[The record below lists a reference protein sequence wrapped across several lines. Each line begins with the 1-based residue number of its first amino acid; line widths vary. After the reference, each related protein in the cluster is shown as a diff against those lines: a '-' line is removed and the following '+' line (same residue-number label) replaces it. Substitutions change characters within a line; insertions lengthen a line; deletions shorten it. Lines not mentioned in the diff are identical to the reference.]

1 MSGNGHPPLPPGELP
16 SLDSSGKVPA
26 AASPLAAPVPGDLDT
41 PWGTLD
47 LVVFFVFALGMLY
60 LLSSLM
66 AVIAMVQFGVP
77 ASQIEQFGS
86 TNAGF
91 VVCRQV
97 VWFACILLYLYAVI
111 RRRTSQPL
119 WRTIGWRGLH
129 LGTLRPAVVVP
140 MLLVGGAALA
150 IAADITSQ
158 FYKTAKPL
166 PIQALFTSR
175 HGVEYLAAFAIL
187 VAPLAEETV
196 FRGYVYPVL
205 ARRFGILAGI
215 AFTGILFG
223 LVHVPQLWGG
233 WGQIVTLVAVGMAL
247 TAVRAALRSVFASY
261 LVHLAYNGF
270 LFAGFLMDPNALR
283 HLPH

>member
-16 SLDSSGKVPA
+16 SLDSSGTVPA
-26 AASPLAAPVPGDLDT
+26 AAPPLAAPVQGDLDT
-41 PWGTLD
+41 PWGMLD
-47 LVVFFVFALGMLY
+47 LLVFFIFALGMLY

-77 ASQIEQFGS
+77 ASQIDQFGS

-91 VVCRQV
+91 VVSRQV
-97 VWFACILLYLYAVI
+97 VWFGCILLYFYAVI
-111 RRRTSQPL
+111 SRRTPQPF
-119 WRTIGWRGLH
+119 WRAIGWRGLQ
-129 LGTLRPAVVVP
+129 LGTLRPAALVP

-150 IAADITSQ
+150 IGADVASQ
-158 FYKTAKPL
+158 FYKTEKPL
-166 PIQALFTSR
+166 PIQALFASP

-215 AFTGILFG
+215 ACTGILFG

-233 WGQIVTLVAVGMAL
+233 WGQIATLLAVGMAL
-247 TAVRAALRSVFASY
+247 TAARAALRSVFASY

-270 LFAGFLMDPNALR
+270 LFAGLFLDADALR
-283 HLPH
+283 RLPH